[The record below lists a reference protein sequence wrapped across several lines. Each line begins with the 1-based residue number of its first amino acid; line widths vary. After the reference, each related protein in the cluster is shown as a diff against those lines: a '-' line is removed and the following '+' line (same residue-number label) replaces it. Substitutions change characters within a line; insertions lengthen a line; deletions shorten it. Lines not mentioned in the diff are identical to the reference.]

1 MHDPKRRLD
10 FPALLNAR
18 DLGGYP
24 TVDGSTTRW
33 RSFVRSD
40 DLSQLTSAG
49 LEALSGYG
57 IETVVDL
64 RWPDE
69 VAAMPSPVVE
79 QLKHIRYE
87 PFSLCTP
94 TQEEWRA
101 RRAGNTTKELWNQ
114 AMVRHLRA
122 ELRQVLEIMA
132 TASDGPVLFHCV
144 AGKDRT
150 GVVAALLLA
159 LADVVPEAIACDYAE
174 SFDNLRDGYLERYAD
189 AEPAAIIEALQCPA
203 QGVHNMLAYLEE
215 LGGVRAYLET
225 IGLQPEHIARLRAR
239 LRD

>member
-24 TVDGSTTRW
+24 TLDGSTTRW
-33 RSFVRSD
+33 RSLVRSD

-49 LEALSGYG
+49 LEALSSYG
-57 IETVVDL
+57 IETVIDL

-69 VAAMPSPVVE
+69 VAEMPNPVQV
-79 QLKHIRYE
+79 LRHIRYE

-94 TQEEWRA
+94 TQEEWRR
-101 RRAGNTTKELWNQ
+101 RRADNISKELWNR
-114 AMVRHLRA
+114 AMLQHLRD
-122 ELRQVLEIMA
+122 ELRQVLEIVA
-132 TASDGPVLFHCV
+132 TASEGPVLFHCV

-159 LADVVPEAIACDYAE
+159 LADVVPEAIAYDYGE
-174 SFDNLRDGYLERYAD
+174 SFDNLREGYLLRYAD
-189 AEPAAIIEALQCPA
+189 AEPAAIIDALQCPA

-215 LGGVRAYLET
+215 LGGARAYLEA
-225 IGLQPEHIARLRAR
+225 IGMRLEHIERLRAR